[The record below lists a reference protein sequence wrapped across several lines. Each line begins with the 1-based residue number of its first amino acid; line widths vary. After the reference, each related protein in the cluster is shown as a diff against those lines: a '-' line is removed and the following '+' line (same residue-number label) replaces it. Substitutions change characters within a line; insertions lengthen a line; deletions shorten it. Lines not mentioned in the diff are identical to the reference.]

1 MKMQLIMIRAEDAN
15 VWRVRL
21 SVALHLATLIAR
33 VNVLEQMR
41 QFTIPLVRI
50 ETDAHLGLMIL
61 VEHAILF
68 VGAIVDL
75 DAKLGV
81 GLQNARLVLRHG

>member
-1 MKMQLIMIRAEDAN
+1 
-15 VWRVRL
+15 
-21 SVALHLATLIAR
+21 
-33 VNVLEQMR
+33 MR